1 MILRRTTVHD
11 TARSG
16 QECGSGVPAA
26 SPDAQRLVKRR
37 RWFGCALATAS
48 VLAVCAGGVSF
59 WRPWW
64 VIDQSIRAW
73 LHWAGFRSKFVRLG
87 SCRVHYYVGG
97 RGKPLLLVHG
107 LGAMAESWAEVMIG
121 LARRGYRVYS
131 IDLPGFGRS
140 DRPDV
145 DYSITF
151 QAKTLEQFFDSQ
163 NLARADLGGWSMG
176 GWVALKFT
184 LDHPERVRRVFV
196 VDSAGLTFTPPFDL
210 ALFQPATVDQAQ
222 QLLRLLTPQAARI
235 PRFVARD
242 LVREMRPSGWVV
254 ERALNSMMAGSDLLD
269 GQLSAMRIPAL
280 IVWGKQDA
288 LIPLSCGEEMHRQM
302 PQSQLAI
309 FDGCG
314 HMIPAECCDRLVKET
329 LHFLEADPPL
339 PASVH
344 EFPADS
350 AR

>member
-1 MILRRTTVHD
+1 MILRRSPVREN
-11 TARSG
+11 AQSG
-16 QECGSGVPAA
+16 LECGGEVPPTSDGHRPA
-26 SPDAQRLVKRR
+26 KRR

-48 VLAVCAGGVSF
+48 VLAVCAGGVF
-59 WRPWW
+59 YWRPWW
-64 VIDQSIRAW
+64 VIDESIRAW
-73 LHWAGFRSKFVRLG
+73 LRWAGFHSKYVRLD

-97 RGKPLLLVHG
+97 RGKPLVLVHG
-107 LGAMAESWAEVMIG
+107 LGAMAESWAEVMIT
-121 LARRGYRVYS
+121 LMRHGYQVYA

-145 DYSITF
+145 DYSIAF
-151 QAKTLEQFFDSQ
+151 QAEILKQFFDSQ

-176 GWVALKFT
+176 GWVAMKFT
-184 LDHPERVRRVFV
+184 LGHPERVRRVFV

-210 ALFQPATVDQAQ
+210 ALFQPATADQAQ
-222 QLLRLLTPQAARI
+222 QLLSLLTPHAARI

-242 LVREMRPSGWVV
+242 LVRQMRPTRWVV
-254 ERALNSMMAGSDLLD
+254 QRALNSMMAGSDLLD
-269 GQLSAMRIPAL
+269 GKLPAIRIPAL

-309 FDGCG
+309 IDGCG
-314 HMIPAECCDRLVKET
+314 HMIPAECCSRLVTQT

-339 PASVH
+339 PAWVR
-344 EFPADS
+344 EFPAAS
-350 AR
+350 P